1 MNNSKYKADKEIKKN
16 KDKERNKSNKSNEDK
31 NNNTDIFSYNKNDKN
46 DKLYVNTNYSIL
58 LNNTRKEKEND
69 KKIFTKI
76 FKFYNSRPMTLNFSN
91 EINNFNSYK
100 MLLNNNKSMKYL
112 KFRIL

>member
-1 MNNSKYKADKEIKKN
+1 MLSIKFHIIQKV
-16 KDKERNKSNKSNEDK
+16 E
-31 NNNTDIFSYNKNDKN
+31 
-46 DKLYVNTNYSIL
+46 KLYVNTNYSIL

-100 MLLNNNKSMKYL
+100 MLLNNNKSMKYWPAANMKYL
-112 KFRIL
+112 S